1 MERWVKRVRGESE
14 WLVVICV
21 DSGDNCQYCP
31 YMEVQYIIVS
41 RARAR
46 QYVRYLH
53 LVLHCYHSC

>member
-1 MERWVKRVRGESE
+1 MERWVERVSGESE
-14 WLVVICV
+14 WLLVICV

-46 QYVRYLH
+46 Q
-53 LVLHCYHSC
+53 